1 LSRAALGFARISPKW
16 FAWPALLA
24 ATAGFLF
31 ALNPNREL
39 TQYTH
44 TIWTEEHGLPQDS
57 IRAITQTRDGYLWLG
72 TDEGLAQ
79 FDGYDF
85 IVFTKENSA
94 LPSNS
99 VNALWAA
106 SDGSLWIGT
115 ANGLTRYWNRKFT
128 TFSKKDGLADTSIGS
143 ITEDLSG
150 VLWLVSGVDLTRYQN
165 GRFTDVSKQEKLPI
179 QSLRTVYSSKD
190 GTLYIAGFPG
200 VARREG
206 ERFVPVVAGAEIAGN
221 IVSTVIED
229 RHKSLWMAGS
239 SGLLMRTPAGKL
251 RLYTVKDGLPDIYV
265 RSLWEDRDGS
275 LWAGT
280 NSGLARLEGGR
291 FVSSRA
297 AQSHASDW
305 VRSIYEDREGN
316 LWVGMNSG
324 LNRFRDDIFT
334 NYGLPEGWPSDE
346 PTTVY
351 QDRRG
356 KVWVGFHDSGLLEFG
371 ERPRVFT
378 MHDGLPSNEIFSIRE
393 DHSGD
398 LLIATRDGLSRYHSG
413 RFVNRIISDPL
424 NRRLTFD
431 FLEDR
436 SGRLLAATPN
446 GVAELGEGSIP
457 RRILIPGG
465 SQPNDSTMTV
475 LETRDGTLWAG
486 TYGRGLWRLQDGN
499 LRLFTTA
506 DGLSSDQI
514 RSLAEDAD
522 GTLWIGTLGGG
533 LNALRNGRFSFITKS
548 EGLLS
553 NNISHIDID
562 SHGWLW
568 LSTTR
573 GISRVAKSDLS
584 ALIDG
589 KIHSLTPVNYGVSDG
604 LRSAQCAPGYPSSRG
619 GIRTSDGRLW
629 FPTGQGLS
637 VFDPSDHALSVAA
650 PVVHLLD
657 VLVDGRSIPTD
668 GPAKLAPGNGR
679 VQFRYT
685 AIHFSSPD
693 RVRYSYRLEGLDRDF
708 TNGLARRLTNYNSLP
723 HGRYRFI
730 VRAAVP
736 GGPSSEASFAF
747 QLLPHYYE
755 TAWFRYLCVI
765 AAAAMIWGLFRLR
778 VRQIRERFALVLE
791 ERARLAR
798 EIHDTLAQGFV
809 GISSQLDAVALTLRD
824 HADLAAKHLELA
836 RKMARHSLTEARRAV
851 MDLRDSALEGQELTS
866 ALSEAARQW
875 TAGSPVR
882 VQVDVSGNGRKLPE
896 EMEQN
901 LLRIAQEAVTN
912 TVKHARANQVRIRLD
927 VEPRQLSM
935 IVSDDGA
942 GFEQTEAFSEVGG
955 HFGLLGMRERAERL
969 GGELHLKSQPG
980 QGTKVEVTVPLS

>member
-1 LSRAALGFARISPKW
+1 MYPKW
-16 FAWPALLA
+16 ILRLLILTAIVAPVAL
-24 ATAGFLF
+24 
-31 ALNPNREL
+31 ALNPKREL

-44 TIWTEEHGLPQDS
+44 TIWTEEHGLPQDT
-57 IRAITQTRDGYLWLG
+57 IRAITQTRDGYLWVG

-79 FDGYDF
+79 FDGYEF
-85 IVFTKENSA
+85 TVFTKENGA

-99 VNALWAA
+99 INALLAA

-115 ANGLTRYWNRKFT
+115 AGGLTRYRDRKFT
-128 TFSKKDGLADTSIGS
+128 TLTKKDGLVDPFISS
-143 ITEDLSG
+143 ITEDRSG
-150 VLWLVSGVDLTRYQN
+150 ALWLVAGVYLTRYQN
-165 GRFTDVSKQEKLPI
+165 GVFANFSEREKLPI
-179 QSLRTVYSSKD
+179 QSLRTVYASPD
-190 GTLYIAGFPG
+190 GTLYIAGFAG
-200 VARREG
+200 VARREQDG
-206 ERFVPVVAGAEIAGN
+206 FVPVITSSEVGGN
-221 IVSTVIED
+221 ILVTMIED
-229 RHKSLWMAGS
+229 RQKNLWVAGS
-239 SGLLMRTPAGKL
+239 SGLLMRTPEGKL
-251 RLYTVKDGLPDIYV
+251 RLYTTKDGLPDLFV
-265 RSLWEDRDGS
+265 RSLWEDRDGN

-297 AQSHASDW
+297 QQSHASDW
-305 VRSIYEDREGN
+305 VRSIYEDSEGN

-356 KVWVGFHDSGLLEFG
+356 RIWVGFHDSGLLEFG
-371 ERPRVFT
+371 EKPRVFT
-378 MHDGLPSNEIFSIRE
+378 TSDGLPSNEIFSIRE

-398 LLIATRDGLSRYHSG
+398 LLISTREGMSRMHNG
-413 RFVNRIISDPL
+413 RFVNQVLADPL
-424 NRRLTFD
+424 NRHLVYD
-431 FLEDR
+431 FLEAR
-436 SGRLLAATPN
+436 NHKFLAATPN
-446 GVAELGEGSIP
+446 GVIELDPGHAPQS
-457 RRILIPGG
+457 LIPGG
-465 SQPNDSTMTV
+465 PQLNDSTVAV
-475 LETRDGTLWAG
+475 LEDRDGTLWAG
-486 TYGRGLWRLQDGN
+486 TYGKGLWRLSNGQ

-506 DGLSSDQI
+506 DGLASDQI

-522 GTLWIGTLGGG
+522 GTLWIGTFGGG
-533 LNALRNGRFSFITKS
+533 LNALHNGRFYSITTK

-553 NNISHIDID
+553 NNISKVESGSDE
-562 SHGWLW
+562 SLW

-573 GISRVAKSDLS
+573 GISRVAKSDLT
-584 ALIDG
+584 ALIAG
-589 KIHSLTPVNYGVSDG
+589 KIHALKPVNYSVSDG
-604 LRSAQCAPGYPSSRG
+604 LRSAQCAPGYPSSREG
-619 GIRTSDGRLW
+619 TRTSDGRLW

-637 VFDPSDHALSVAA
+637 VFNPADQPQRANA
-650 PVVHLLD
+650 PVTHFSD
-657 VLVDGRSIPTD
+657 IQVDGRSIPLD
-668 GPAKLAPGNGR
+668 AEANLAPGSGR

-685 AIHFSSPD
+685 GIHFSAPD
-693 RVRYSYRLEGLDRDF
+693 RVRYSYRLEGLDRDWI
-708 TNGLARRLTNYNSLP
+708 NGVSRRVTNYNSLP
-723 HGRYRFI
+723 HGHYRFV

-747 QLLPHYYE
+747 QLLPHFYE

-765 AAAAMIWGLFRLR
+765 AAAALIWGLFRLR

-809 GISSQLDAVALTLRD
+809 GISSQLDAVALTLKD
-824 HADLAAKHLELA
+824 HTDLAAKHLELA

-851 MDLRDSALEGQELTS
+851 MDLRDSALEGHELTA

-912 TVKHARANQVRIRLD
+912 TVKHARASQIRIRLE
-927 VEPRQLSM
+927 VEPGHLSM
-935 IVSDDGA
+935 VVTDDGT
-942 GFEQTEAFSEVGG
+942 GFEQTEAFSEIGG

-969 GGELHLKSQPG
+969 GGELHLESQPG